1 MPYRG
6 TNAKRNVIHDKSSGT
21 IKSKSREH
29 FINEKKEHEHEFAL
43 AKELITKFHNDGY
56 HYEKTE
62 HLEKVTRVCFVNSKL
77 EVKQIDF
84 MFPDNVDLLKEYL
97 GNTAH

>member
-29 FINEKKEHEHEFAL
+29 FLNEKKEHEHELAS
-43 AKELITKFHNDGY
+43 AKEMINKFHNDGFY
-56 HYEKTE
+56 YEKTE
-62 HLEKVTRVCFVNSKL
+62 QLEKVTRVLFVNSKQ

-84 MFPDNVDLLKEYL
+84 VFPDNVDLLKEHF
-97 GNTAH
+97 GKTIH